1 MKSFARLTLWL
12 EPFLLMVIVAA
23 FWFPE
28 PSRVNFL
35 LLFIPPMLGR
45 FILYRRFWENTPLN
59 VLLLGFLALCAVNT
73 YIALANPIAPP
84 YSWGWYMMGRP
95 LMGVLLT
102 LSLVSRVYE
111 ENGLDRLL
119 LIIMLV
125 AVLVG
130 ALGLTSAQYTNK
142 SNQLQFLID
151 RLPRWNTFPGAEGGF
166 NVNEIGGAMA
176 YFAPL
181 AAGVAIYSWRQRN
194 ATRLVRAL
202 GISASIA
209 FVFLAL
215 ALFLGQSRLAII
227 GTVIALVGL
236 SFLLIPVGRWRVLA
250 LGGLIL
256 FSVIAGLVVARVFEP
271 PGMAEAMIARDE
283 NSNEVRLEI
292 WGSALHIIR
301 DYPLTGAGL
310 NMFRY
315 QRVRDQYPAPGY
327 AASVLPH
334 AHNELL
340 QVGSDTGIPGMLL
353 FLAWHGVLVIMVWQ
367 TWRKGTPFLRMV
379 SVSAAAGL
387 LAHAVFGLAD
397 AITLFDRFIFGYWL
411 LVALVTAAYLQT
423 KRQPAQAAPSSEP
436 EPSTLHG
443 KASAS

>member
-1 MKSFARLTLWL
+1 MTLFARLALWL

-45 FILYRRFWENTPLN
+45 FILYRRFWESTPLN
-59 VLLLGFLALCAVNT
+59 LLLLGFLALCAVNT
-73 YIALANPIAPP
+73 YVALTNPIAPP
-84 YSWGWYMMGRP
+84 YSWGWYMIGRP

-102 LSLVSRVYE
+102 LSIVSRVYE
-111 ENGLDRLL
+111 EGGLDRLL
-119 LIIMLV
+119 LIIMVV

-142 SNQLQFLID
+142 SNQLQFLINV
-151 RLPRWNTFPGAEGGF
+151 LPRWNTFPGAQGGF
-166 NVNEIGGAMA
+166 NVNEIGGAMT

-181 AAGVAIYSWRQRN
+181 AAGVAVYAWRQRN
-194 ATRLVRAL
+194 AVRLMRVL
-202 GISASIA
+202 GSIASVA

-236 SFLLIPVGRWRVLA
+236 SFLLLPMGRWRVLA
-250 LGGLIL
+250 LAGLIL
-256 FSVIAGLVVARVFEP
+256 FSGVAGLVVARVFEP
-271 PGMAEAMIARDE
+271 PGTAEAMIARDE

-301 DYPLTGAGL
+301 DYPLTGVGL

-315 QRVRDQYPAPGY
+315 QQVRDQYPAPGY

-340 QVGSDTGIPGMLL
+340 QVGSDTGIPGMIL
-353 FLAWHGVLVIMVWQ
+353 FLAWHGVLVFMVWQ
-367 TWRKGTPFLRMV
+367 TWRMGSAFLRMV
-379 SVSAAAGL
+379 SVSATAGL

-411 LVALVTAAYLQT
+411 LVALVTVAYLQT
-423 KRQPAQAAPSSEP
+423 KRQAVQAAAPPEP
-436 EPSTLHG
+436 EMAALHG
-443 KASAS
+443 RSGN

>member
-45 FILYRRFWENTPLN
+45 FILYRRFWENSPLN
-59 VLLLGFLALCAVNT
+59 IVLLGFLALCAVNT
-73 YIALANPIAPP
+73 YVALANPIAPP
-84 YSWGWYMMGRP
+84 YSWGWYMIGRP

-102 LSLVSRVYE
+102 LSIVSRVYE
-111 ENGLDRLL
+111 EGGLDRLL

-151 RLPRWNTFPGAEGGF
+151 LLPRWSTFPGAQGGF
-166 NVNEIGGAMA
+166 NVNEIGGAMT

-181 AAGVAIYSWRQRN
+181 AAGVAVYSWRQRN
-194 ATRLVRAL
+194 AARLMRVL
-202 GISASIA
+202 GISASVA

-236 SFLLIPVGRWRVLA
+236 SFLLIPMGRWRVLV

-256 FSVIAGLVVARVFEP
+256 FSMIAGLVVARVFEP
-271 PGMAEAMIARDE
+271 PGTAEAMIARDE
-283 NSNEVRLEI
+283 NSNEVRFEI
-292 WGSALHIIR
+292 WGSALGIIR

-315 QRVRDQYPAPGY
+315 QQVRDQYPAPGY

-340 QVGSDTGIPGMLL
+340 QVGSDTGIPGMIL

-367 TWRKGTPFLRMV
+367 TWRKGTPFLQMV
-379 SVSAAAGL
+379 SISAAAGL

-411 LVALVTAAYLQT
+411 LVALVTAAYLHT
-423 KRQPAQAAPSSEP
+423 KRQTAEAAVPSELEMTALS
-436 EPSTLHG
+436 G
-443 KASAS
+443 KEAA